1 MVNTTSS
8 AVSVDLIVELLKTNI
23 ESLRDLNLA
32 ADDSLIASGLM
43 ESLDLIG
50 FMSVLETRLGIMFE
64 LDMLD
69 IESFETPRRIAELV
83 NQLGHE

>member
-1 MVNTTSS
+1 MGNCTGY
-8 AVSVDLIVELLKTNI
+8 AVAVDLIIELLKANI
-23 ESLRDLNLA
+23 DSLRDLNLT

-50 FMSVLETRLGIMFE
+50 FLSVLEARLGILFE

-69 IESFETPRRIAELV
+69 IESFETPRQIAELV
-83 NQLGHE
+83 GKLVRV